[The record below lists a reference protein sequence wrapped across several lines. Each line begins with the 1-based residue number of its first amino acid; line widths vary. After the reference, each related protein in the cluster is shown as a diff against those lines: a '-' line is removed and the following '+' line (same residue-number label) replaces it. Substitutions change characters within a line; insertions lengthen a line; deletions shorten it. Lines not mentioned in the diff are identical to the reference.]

1 MRKRNFSS
9 ITRCTFLCYSVTL
22 IDNSE
27 LRF

>member
-9 ITRCTFLCYSVTL
+9 ITRCTFLWNSVTL